1 MSRFSS
7 AWCRAIGRGGLF
19 VGGVLLSTA
28 ASAALFEDSDARK
41 AILELRQRVEA
52 LRVEGEQARQ
62 ALTQSISQAAAQEA
76 AGLSQGQLALHQ
88 QIELL
93 RSEIADLRGAHE
105 KLVKEL
111 ADLQLQ
117 VRSDAQARLALEDRL
132 ARLEPAKVTV
142 DGVEFMAEP
151 VERREFDAALAVFR
165 RGDFLLAQNQL
176 VSFLSRN
183 PGSGY
188 APSALFWLGN
198 AQYATRDYKE
208 AITNFRSLIARAP
221 EHLRAPEAVLSVANC
236 QLELKDTKGAKKTL
250 TDLVK
255 AYPQSEAAAAAKQR
269 LSSLK

>member
-1 MSRFSS
+1 
-7 AWCRAIGRGGLF
+7 
-19 VGGVLLSTA
+19 
-28 ASAALFEDSDARK
+28 
-41 AILELRQRVEA
+41 
-52 LRVEGEQARQ
+52 
-62 ALTQSISQAAAQEA
+62 
-76 AGLSQGQLALHQ
+76 
-88 QIELL
+88 
-93 RSEIADLRGAHE
+93 
-105 KLVKEL
+105 
-111 ADLQLQ
+111 
-117 VRSDAQARLALEDRL
+117 
-132 ARLEPAKVTV
+132 V